1 MRSLF
6 GRVGVVATAIGA
18 FSLVAW
24 TATAPAQGA
33 VAPVATR
40 VVHPRFDLASPETSP
55 FPSDRFTVADG
66 AQITGRRI
74 NLPLPADCDANASD
88 CQDVAVLNQLDG
100 FNLTPRLSLPF
111 DGDIDPATA
120 TSAHIFLISL
130 GSSVLEDDG
139 GVDDAIRRGSSV
151 GRITGIDQVV
161 WDAATRTL
169 HAGTDAPL
177 EEHARYAVV
186 VTRGVR
192 GADGRRIE
200 PSAAFRRF
208 RALPPGARDR
218 ETRWYRR
225 ALLTAEGVASRSG
238 VDRRD
243 VAALSVFSTRSVTY
257 LGTRIRD
264 QVFAAAPPVADF
276 HLAPDGGRAVY
287 PFGTIT
293 DVTFDRQTAAAGP
306 LSPLPGQLLPLRFV
320 PGAVATVGFGRFRAA
335 DYLVHPG
342 EYLPA
347 IATGTGAPAVQGT
360 NTLYFNVYLPSGPK
374 PANGWPVAIAGHGR
388 GLHKNFTVNS
398 GTSVVVAR
406 GVAVVAINAVGHG
419 FGPDGTLTLQRA
431 DGTSVVLPAGGRGVD
446 QDGDGL
452 IGAFEGFEALAPRA
466 LLAHTDAMVQ
476 TVADLMQVIRM
487 LQGGV
492 DVDGDGAPDL
502 DASQITF
509 FGHSLGGLY
518 GLPLH
523 ALTPAL
529 RASVFSAIGSPILEN
544 RRLSPTSRPLVAERL
559 GARTPSL
566 LNSASGQTTIAGV
579 PVADGPTFDEHL
591 PLRGAAPVVN
601 TVPGAIAI
609 QRWLDRSIWIGQVGD
624 AAAYAPRL
632 RRDPLPGVPA
642 RPFLIQVAEADQM
655 TALPTAYNIIH
666 GAQLED
672 RTALYRHDLFWPTA
686 PTAPKNAHGFPI
698 MLPQAPYRPIV
709 VGAQE
714 QIAGFLASGGA
725 TTPSPAPA
733 EYWEFPLT
741 RRLPD
746 TLNYIP

>member
-1 MRSLF
+1 MQSSNAP
-6 GRVGVVATAIGA
+6 VIT
-18 FSLVAW
+18 SLV
-24 TATAPAQGA
+24 
-33 VAPVATR
+33 
-40 VVHPRFDLASPETSP
+40 HPCFDLTSPESSP

-66 AQITGRRI
+66 AQITGRRL
-74 NLPLPADCDANASD
+74 NLPLPADCVADASD

-120 TSAHIFLISL
+120 TSAHIFLIPLGSL
-130 GSSVLEDDG
+130 GSGVLEDNG
-139 GVDDAIRRGSSV
+139 GGDADALLPGSSV
-151 GRITGIDQVV
+151 GRRIGIDRVV

-169 HAGTDAPL
+169 HASTDAPL
-177 EEHARYAVV
+177 DEHARYAVV

-200 PSAAFRRF
+200 PSADFLRF
-208 RALPPGARDR
+208 RGVPSGRLDPD
-218 ETRWYRR
+218 TRWYRR
-225 ALLTAEGVASRSG
+225 ALLTAAWAATRSG

-257 LGTRIRD
+257 LLSRIRD
-264 QVFAAAPPVADF
+264 QVFAAPPPAADF
-276 HLAPDGGRAVY
+276 DLAPDDGRAVY
-287 PFGTIT
+287 PFGTIA

-306 LSPLPGQLLPLRFV
+306 LSPVPGQLLPLRFV

-347 IATGTGAPAVQGT
+347 VATRTGAPAVQGA
-360 NTLYFNVYLPSGPK
+360 NTLYFNVYLPAGPR

-388 GLHKNFTVNS
+388 GQHKNFNVNS
-398 GTSVVVAR
+398 GTSIVVAR
-406 GVAVVAINAVGHG
+406 GVAIIAINAVGHG
-419 FGPDGTLTLQRA
+419 FGPDGTLTLRRA
-431 DGTSVVLPAGGRGVD
+431 DGPSVVLPAGGRGFD
-446 QDGDGL
+446 QDGDGT
-452 IGAFEGFEALAPRA
+452 IGEYEGSEALGPRT
-466 LLAHTDAMVQ
+466 LLGNTDAMVQ
-476 TVADLMQVIRM
+476 TVADLMQLIRL

-502 DASQITF
+502 DASRITYY
-509 FGHSLGGLY
+509 GHSLGGLY

-529 RASVFSAIGSPILEN
+529 RASVFSAIASPILEN
-544 RRLSPTSRPLVAERL
+544 RRLSPGSRPLVARRL

-566 LNSASGQTTIAGV
+566 LNSAHGLTTIGGV
-579 PVADGPTFDEHL
+579 AVAEGPTFNEHL
-591 PLRGAAPVVN
+591 PPRGALPVVN

-609 QRWLDRSIWIGQVGD
+609 QRWLDRSCWVGQVAD
-624 AAAYAPRL
+624 PAAYAPRL

-642 RPFLIQVAEADQM
+642 RPVLIQVAEADQL
-655 TALPTAYNIIH
+655 TQLPTAHATIH
-666 GAQLED
+666 GARLED
-672 RTALYRHDLFWPTA
+672 RTALYRHDLFWPTT
-686 PTAPKNAHGFPI
+686 PEIFKSAHAFPVA
-698 MLPQAPYRPIV
+698 LPQVAFRPIV
-709 VGAQE
+709 IGAQE

-725 TTPSPAPA
+725 TTPSPDPA
-733 EYWEFPLT
+733 EFWEFPLT